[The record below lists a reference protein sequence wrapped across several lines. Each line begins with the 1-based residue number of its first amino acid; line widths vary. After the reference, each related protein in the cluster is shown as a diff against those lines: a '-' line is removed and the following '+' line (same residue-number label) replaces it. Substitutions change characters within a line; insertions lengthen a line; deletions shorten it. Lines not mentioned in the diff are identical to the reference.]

1 MNNEYEYKTVVV
13 DRRPRRQARELKK
26 LAKDGWEVVAV
37 PPPRTALSWGSTTD
51 DATLRRIRQ

>member
-26 LAKDGWEVVAV
+26 LAKDGWELVAV
-37 PPPRTALSWGSTTD
+37 RPRTALSWGSTTD